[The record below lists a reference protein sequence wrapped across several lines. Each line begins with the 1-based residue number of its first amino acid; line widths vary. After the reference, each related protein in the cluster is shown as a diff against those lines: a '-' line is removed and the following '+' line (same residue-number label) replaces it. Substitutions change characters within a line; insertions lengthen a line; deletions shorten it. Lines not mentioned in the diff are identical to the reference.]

1 MVQNA
6 VKSNVKKFPSVRP
19 VSVAEMVESCLGCKW
34 TLHILVQIRKGVCRP
49 GELSRSAEGLTA
61 KVLNERLRKLVRF
74 GVLGRRSYPQ
84 IPPRVEYA
92 FTPLDRRFIRVLDE
106 IDRLQRELSVADHNE
121 MKDRPKVVSQ

>member
-6 VKSNVKKFPSVRP
+6 VKSNVKKIRSARP
-19 VSVAEMVESCLGCKW
+19 VSIAEMVESCLGCKW

-92 FTPLDRRFIRVLDE
+92 FTPLGRRFIRVLDE